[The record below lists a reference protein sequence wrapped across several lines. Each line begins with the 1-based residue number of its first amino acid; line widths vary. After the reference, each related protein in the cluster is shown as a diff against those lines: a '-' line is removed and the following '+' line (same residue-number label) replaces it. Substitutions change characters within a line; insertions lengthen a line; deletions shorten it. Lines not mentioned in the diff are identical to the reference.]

1 MLATTSVSVTE
12 PTTDLAQA
20 LAGDAPAVVVFAVLI
35 YHLVRAGSAHVAK
48 ILDQVREVIEILRT
62 IRDTQAE
69 LRTLVTELRAD
80 TRYMSERRSGSGTR
94 DDARRDGGPHPSST
108 RT

>member
-62 IRDTQAE
+62 IRDTLLE
-69 LRTLVTELRAD
+69 IRSLLTEVRAD
-80 TRYMSERRSGSGTR
+80 TRAGLER
-94 DDARRDGGPHPSST
+94 RRDGRGGSGRYDEPHPRGDSS